1 MTSEKLLELL
11 GNMDSRFV
19 EEAVPVKKKAGRKWL
34 AALVAAACIVLAV
47 ALPLTVTLT
56 LTNAWGGATGAAPY
70 SAFVVWNGAYACLE
84 DSTYINTP
92 QTVLRIDNYTRR
104 VQVIEKNWDGMYALY
119 AGPDGLYSLIQ
130 PHDTGLL
137 GLYRLDNYGSC
148 TLVNDLS
155 SLPNRQISNY
165 QVCGDAFTV
174 QIGEDIYFGK
184 TDGDLTRIFSCGSY
198 AGLTLW
204 RTTPDWVFVI
214 GHSGH
219 GPVDVLGYQISEA
232 RFMKLYTTL
241 GENLVWISECNGA
254 IYWNNLRDGFYCMKD
269 ADSDPVLLKASEEMP
284 VGAGIYDDQYM
295 YLYSDKSENQAD
307 HGLYIYDL
315 NCNLLAF
322 LPAPEETMLSYAFS
336 TENDVYF
343 YRFSGGYPDT
353 RAISPSSV
361 PVYYIDKALIGTDGL
376 GWNAVD
382 TSYQRQ
388 APFN

>member
-1 MTSEKLLELL
+1 MTSEKLLEAL
-11 GNMDSRFV
+11 GSMDDRFI
-19 EEAVPVKKKAGRKWL
+19 EEAVPVKKKARKKWL
-34 AALVAAACIVLAV
+34 AVLVAAACIVLAV
-47 ALPLTVTLT
+47 AIPLTVTLT

-92 QTVLRIDNYTRR
+92 QTVLRIDNDTRR

-174 QIGEDIYFGK
+174 QIGQDIYCGK
-184 TDGDLTRIFSCGSY
+184 PDGELTRIFSG
-198 AGLTLW
+198 GLTLW
-204 RTTPDWVFVI
+204 RTTPDWVFAI
-214 GHSGH
+214 DYSGH
-219 GPVDVLGYQISEA
+219 GLVDVLGYQISEA
-232 RFMKLYTTL
+232 RSVKLYTTMV
-241 GENLVWISECNGA
+241 ENLVWISECNGS
-254 IYWNNLRDGFYCMKD
+254 IYWNNLNDGFYCMKD
-269 ADSDPVLLKASEEMP
+269 ADSEPVLLKTSEEMP
-284 VGAGIYDDQYM
+284 VGAGIYDDRYM
-295 YLYSDKSENQAD
+295 YLYSDKSED
-307 HGLYIYDL
+307 PTEHGLYIYDL
-315 NCNLLAF
+315 NCNLLSF

-353 RAISPSSV
+353 RAISPSGV
-361 PVYYIDKALIGTDGL
+361 PVYYIEKALIGTDGL
-376 GWNAVD
+376 GWTAVD

>member
-1 MTSEKLLELL
+1 MTSEKLLEAL
-11 GNMDSRFV
+11 GSMDDRFI
-19 EEAVPVKKKAGRKWL
+19 EESAPVKKKTSKKRIAV
-34 AALVAAACIVLAV
+34 LVAAACLILAV
-47 ALPLTVTLT
+47 AIPLTVIT
-56 LTNAWGGATGAAPY
+56 LTNAWDGVTGAAPY

-92 QTVLRIDNYTRR
+92 QTVLRIDNDTRR

-165 QVCGDAFTV
+165 QICGDAFTV
-174 QIGEDIYFGK
+174 QIGQDIYCGK
-184 TDGDLTRIFSCGSY
+184 PDGELTRIFERGEY
-198 AGLTLW
+198 ASLSLW
-204 RTTPDWVFVI
+204 NTTPNWVFAVAGEGNGI
-214 GHSGH
+214 VH
-219 GPVDVLGYQISEA
+219 VLGYEIAGA
-232 RFMKLYTTL
+232 RAMELYITAAA
-241 GENLVWISECNGA
+241 NLVWISECNGA

-284 VGAGIYDDQYM
+284 VGAGIYDDRYM
-295 YLYSDKSENQAD
+295 YLYSDKSEDPAE

-315 NCNLLAF
+315 NCNLLSF
-322 LPAPEETMLSYAFS
+322 LPAPEEAMLSYAFS
-336 TENDVYF
+336 TETDVYF

-361 PVYYIDKALIGTDGL
+361 PVYYIEKALIGTDGL

-388 APFN
+388 IPFN